1 MSNNKKIHISADC
14 VSDAKSKMGGNFKS
28 CICGL
33 LDEEYLVEIEITSGT
48 QKFTTAKE
56 FDEWFDSSDPK
67 NYFDGAHPDPADGD
81 LDAEY
86 YAAVADP
93 KS

>member
-1 MSNNKKIHISADC
+1 MNDNNKINISANC
-14 VSDAKSKMGGNFKS
+14 VNEARSKVGSKFKFH
-28 CICGL
+28 ICGL
-33 LDEEYLVEIEITSGT
+33 LDEGYLVEIETPSGA
-48 QKFTTAKE
+48 KEFSTAKE
-56 FDEWFDSSDPK
+56 FVEWFDSSDPQI
-67 NYFDGAHPDPADGD
+67 YFGGERPDPADDD